1 LVLSQ
6 SNEHIDEG
14 LSSLTRL
21 GDLGCKKGNLVCE
34 LSLIFQNIGYHT
46 FLLPCEMDFED
57 LSYYAHLMKLPMVV
71 SMKMSFNDNATKYG
85 HIIRLCPYFSSG
97 CSQLKISIIEGAH
110 PQLQPIQ
117 FTKENI
123 EWCCGDESQTKFG
136 GFAFFPGKGL
146 SKRLLHSVCQ
156 GLKYGLKIVVC
167 LGKNVNI
174 CNHYPE
180 LCQQNIVMGDVE
192 YYRKMISLTGNS
204 GLKDSIVL

>member
-1 LVLSQ
+1 
-6 SNEHIDEG
+6 
-14 LSSLTRL
+14 
-21 GDLGCKKGNLVCE
+21 
-34 LSLIFQNIGYHT
+34 
-46 FLLPCEMDFED
+46 MDFED
-57 LSYYAHLMKLPMVV
+57 LSHYAHLMKLPMVV

-85 HIIRLCPYFSSG
+85 HIIGLCPYFSSG

-167 LGKNVNI
+167 LGKNVNGSK
-174 CNHYPE
+174 HYQE
-180 LCQQNIVMGDVE
+180 LRRQNIVMGDVE
-192 YYRKMISLTGNS
+192 YYRKMITPAHNS
-204 GLKDSIVL
+204 GSKNSIVL